1 MNKRSLATLAL
12 TTLALQAHAVDGV
25 TLINQAKALAGG
37 VTPGD
42 APGFPVT
49 ISQPGSYRLMGNL
62 TVPDGNTTAIVITHP
77 RVTLDLNGFA
87 IQGPVVS
94 SGPGSALTCAGSSAD
109 WYSGAGVVVQLP
121 THTAGAVAVGNGT
134 IAGLGGIGAISID
147 PSHTLRQALVVR
159 DLRVAG
165 NGRGGL
171 YGVAEVRDTVAEYNC
186 GHGLYFSPA
195 VRDSTARY
203 NTGAGV
209 HSAGVLHVR
218 AYGNGVGDLVSTTP
232 IP

>member
-1 MNKRSLATLAL
+1 MQHVLILASLALAA
-12 TTLALQAHAVDGV
+12 TAQAQVIN
-25 TLINQAKALAGG
+25 INQAKALAGG

-62 TVPDGNTTAIVITHP
+62 TVPDGNTTAIVVTHP

-94 SGPGSALTCAGSSAD
+94 SGAGSALTCTGRSAN

-121 THTAGAVAVGNGT
+121 AHTAGAVAVSNGT
-134 IAGLGGIGAISID
+134 IAGLGGIGALGID
-147 PSHTLRQALVVR
+147 PSYTLRQALVVR
-159 DLRVAG
+159 DLRLAG
-165 NGRGGL
+165 NGRGGMW
-171 YGVAEVRDTVAEYNC
+171 GAAEVRDTVAEYNC
-186 GHGLYFSPA
+186 GHGVYYAAA
-195 VRDSTARY
+195 VRDSTSRHNAL
-203 NTGAGV
+203 TGIA
-209 HSAGVLHVR
+209 SASVR
-218 AYGNGVGDLVSTTP
+218 FVTAYGNGTGDLSSTGT